1 MRIKNIVP
9 KPIGIGNYIIMPGET
24 KDIPNDVAY
33 VNEYD
38 KDGKK
43 TGRKIILPAIV
54 LLDGL
59 GQIAYVEDVVK
70 NEEVEKVIEVEND
83 EVVETYDIQQNMDGI
98 DIEDRVLAGLRLL
111 NKYLNLSPAAS
122 ASIE

>member
-9 KPIGIGNYIIMPGET
+9 KPIGIGSYIIMPGET

-70 NEEVEKVIEVEND
+70 NEEVDKVIEVENG
-83 EVVETYDIQQNMDGI
+83 EVVEEKSKRGRRKA
-98 DIEDRVLAGLRLL
+98 E
-111 NKYLNLSPAAS
+111 
-122 ASIE
+122 

>member
-9 KPIGIGNYIIMPGET
+9 KPIGIGSYIIMPGET

-70 NEEVEKVIEVEND
+70 NEEVDKVIEVEND
-83 EVVETYDIQQNMDGI
+83 EVVEEKPKRGRRKA
-98 DIEDRVLAGLRLL
+98 E
-111 NKYLNLSPAAS
+111 
-122 ASIE
+122 

>member
-83 EVVETYDIQQNMDGI
+83 EVVEEKPKRGRRKA
-98 DIEDRVLAGLRLL
+98 E
-111 NKYLNLSPAAS
+111 
-122 ASIE
+122 